1 MIELT
6 PKPRTLCEWLDY
18 IERIH
23 PSSIEM
29 GLDRLNQVKSSLN
42 FPLLFPIISVSGTNG
57 KGSVCSILES
67 ILSHAGYRV
76 GCYTSPHL
84 LRYNERIRI
93 GQKEAGD
100 DELCEAFKIIEEA
113 RVSSNVPLTY
123 FEFGTLAAMELITK
137 AGVDVAILEVGLGGR
152 LDAVNIFDAE
162 CAVLTNIDYD
172 HTEYLGDT
180 REKIGF
186 EKAGIFR
193 SGKTAICS
201 DISPPASIRQCGL
214 SIGSELNFIEKHF
227 GYTVKEFSWDYWGGS
242 NRQYSLPYPALGN
255 TPHQLRNASACLAA
269 LDVVSGT
276 LPVTTN
282 NICEGLLKVQ
292 LPGRFQVLPDKP
304 KVIFDVAH
312 NPSAMHTL
320 STSLSDMAGYQKTY
334 AVFSV
339 LKDKNIDGIV
349 QALIPEIDVWLVAGI
364 DSSRGASSD
373 EIVEALE
380 NAGVSR
386 ARGSILVFPDPVA
399 AYVSAYKQSTIND
412 RICVFGSFYVVGKV
426 MEYLE
431 QEKYGQ

>member
-29 GLDRLNQVKSSLN
+29 GLDRLNQVKSNLN
-42 FPLLFPIISVSGTNG
+42 FPLSFPIISVSGTNG

-100 DELCEAFKIIEEA
+100 DELCEAFNIIEAA
-113 RVSSNVPLTY
+113 RVNSNVPLTY

-172 HTEYLGDT
+172 HMEYLGDT

-201 DISPPASIRQCGL
+201 DMSPPSSINQHAVL
-214 SIGSELNFIEKHF
+214 IESNLNFIGEHF
-227 GYTVKEFSWDYWGGS
+227 GYSVKESAWDYWGGS
-242 NRQYSLPYPALGN
+242 NRHYSLPYPALGN

-269 LDVVSGT
+269 LDAISRT

-282 NICEGLLKVQ
+282 NISQGLLKVQ

-320 STSLSDMAGYQKTY
+320 RTSLSDMAVYQKTY
-334 AVFSV
+334 AVFSA
-339 LKDKNIDGIV
+339 LKDKDIDGVV
-349 QALIPEIDVWLVAGI
+349 QTLISEIDVWLISGI
-364 DSSRGASSD
+364 NSPRGASSD

-380 NAGVSR
+380 NAGVSKMS
-386 ARGSILVFPDPVA
+386 GSILTFPDPVA
-399 AYVSAYKQSTIND
+399 AYVFACKQSTIND

-426 MEYLE
+426 MGYLE
-431 QEKYGQ
+431 QEKYG